1 MRKTERVSKT
11 QKTGYGDENVET
23 YSHPAFAMMRV
34 SEPQGHKVLFGSEIE
49 HSEYV
54 QISIVPATMDR
65 GLSSNWFH
73 GETRPI
79 VQFSMSHAQFV
90 SMLSSGGKYTGIP
103 VTLDVAPK
111 DRNKSIE
118 SIPNIEYMEKQI
130 DMADYEVD
138 KNTQHSLDLISKKVA
153 ELSDAIENKKGIK
166 AQRDIMHSLNCMI
179 KNLPHNVKDIVTQAK
194 SNIEQVKHTAQIE
207 IEAIVSRHIHDAGL
221 DSLGIKK
228 PQHMGIDFN
237 EKGDNQ

>member
-1 MRKTERVSKT
+1 MRKIERVCKT
-11 QKTGYGDENVET
+11 QKTGQGDENVET

-90 SMLSSGGKYTGIP
+90 SMPSSGGKYTGIP

-153 ELSDAIENKKGIK
+153 ELSDAI
-166 AQRDIMHSLNCMI
+166 
-179 KNLPHNVKDIVTQAK
+179 
-194 SNIEQVKHTAQIE
+194 
-207 IEAIVSRHIHDAGL
+207 
-221 DSLGIKK
+221 
-228 PQHMGIDFN
+228 
-237 EKGDNQ
+237 